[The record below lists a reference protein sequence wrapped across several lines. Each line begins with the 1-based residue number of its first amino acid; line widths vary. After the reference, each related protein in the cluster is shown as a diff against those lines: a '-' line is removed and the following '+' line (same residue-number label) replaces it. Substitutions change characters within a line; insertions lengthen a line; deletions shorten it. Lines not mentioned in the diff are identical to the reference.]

1 MEGGLWKREWKKRNY
16 KARSPLCSSS
26 PSSRL
31 HFWPRG
37 GKRKEGKKKGT
48 LSPFLS
54 RCRGTFFASQ
64 LMGGRSQPRRQIC
77 AYFFLS
83 LPRIGEMGGRG
94 PGSRSPP
101 PTYRTTS
108 LAQLS
113 PKVSQHGPFFAVGGK
128 SYCTSPAGGGQHLDR
143 SRKRHR
149 GCPQAPV
156 IVLPFSGKSLSASPS
171 SHIHSG
177 PDRCAVGTNEKGEGD
192 LSHFQRQRQQRLAA
206 CSP

>member
-1 MEGGLWKREWKKRNY
+1 MEEKELQGTI
-16 KARSPLCSSS
+16 SPLFFFSFQSTPFLAPGRKEKGRKEERNTLPLFEPLPRHLFCLATHGGKKPAPPPDMRIFFSF
-26 PSSRL
+26 PSSDRRNGRKR
-31 HFWPRG
+31 PRV
-37 GKRKEGKKKGT
+37 EV
-48 LSPFLS
+48 
-54 RCRGTFFASQ
+54 
-64 LMGGRSQPRRQIC
+64 
-77 AYFFLS
+77 
-83 LPRIGEMGGRG
+83 
-94 PGSRSPP
+94 SPP
-101 PTYRTTS
+101 SPYSTYLTTS